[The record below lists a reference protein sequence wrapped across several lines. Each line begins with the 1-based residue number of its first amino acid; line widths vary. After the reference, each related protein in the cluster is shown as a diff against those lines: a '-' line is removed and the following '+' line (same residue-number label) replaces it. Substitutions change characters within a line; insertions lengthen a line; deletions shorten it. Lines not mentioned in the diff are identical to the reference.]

1 MNAAILDGVYD
12 AVLAAEQRER
22 ALPEG
27 DLDDLSLAQFPV
39 DLHRIPVARI
49 EPRRAHLLVQIDGVL
64 EIGRSAVL
72 RGERTAHRRAVHR
85 GAKRPRP
92 DRSTLRRAPPK
103 SQTRAPR
110 AAHRALATATPSPPR
125 SSPGDPY
132 I

>member
-49 EPRRAHLLVQIDGVL
+49 EPRRAHLLAQIDGVL

-72 RGERTAHRRAVHR
+72 RGERTAHRR
-85 GAKRPRP
+85 GFYLGGKKLFPGRP
-92 DRSTLRRAPPK
+92 TLRGAPPK
-103 SQTRAPR
+103 SPTPTPPPAPR
-110 AAHRALATATPSPPR
+110 SPANPTPHPTSRHP
-125 SSPGDPY
+125 
-132 I
+132 